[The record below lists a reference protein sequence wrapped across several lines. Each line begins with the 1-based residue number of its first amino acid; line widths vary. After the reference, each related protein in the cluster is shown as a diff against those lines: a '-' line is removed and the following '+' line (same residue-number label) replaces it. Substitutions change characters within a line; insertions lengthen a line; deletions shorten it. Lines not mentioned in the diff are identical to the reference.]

1 MKLYLGL
8 KSCHTGYNKKVSISN
23 FLELLRM
30 LRPLRTLS
38 LKKNVKQWHEKI
50 FLPLEMIKL
59 NAIKQIFRLTV
70 LLDRNT
76 LKLVEQK
83 IILPLLAQ
91 NKFIDLSSMKD

>member
-1 MKLYLGL
+1 
-8 KSCHTGYNKKVSISN
+8 
-23 FLELLRM
+23 
-30 LRPLRTLS
+30 
-38 LKKNVKQWHEKI
+38 
-50 FLPLEMIKL
+50 MIKL